1 MTQVHRL
8 KTVRTAKQKH
18 TNRPGNQIPTSGF
31 EVWYTSS
38 ALNTSVV
45 LCGPSGAVLDLRLP
59 PPVSSVSFT
68 RNLKQDWQSK
78 PPARSQICVRTA
90 TASASKKVI
99 LNVECFRSE
108 CRALLGA
115 SRGIRLSA
123 LFRNADLSL
132 YEGASGSGAVYH
144 ADAGP
149 GCGHSA
155 SAGRQRCAGNSADGN
170 RQDAGVPDSGDRKAP
185 QR

>member
-1 MTQVHRL
+1 MTEVHRL

-18 TNRPGNQIPTSGF
+18 KDRPGNQIPTSGF
-31 EVWYTSS
+31 EVWYTFS

-59 PPVSSVSFT
+59 PPVSSVRFT

-78 PPARSQICVRTA
+78 PPARPRTRVRAA

-108 CRALLGA
+108 CGELFGA
-115 SRGIRLSA
+115 SDGTRFGAI
-123 LFRNADLSL
+123 FGNADFSL
-132 YEGASGSGAVYH
+132 HQGAIGGGEVFD
-144 ADAGP
+144 ADSRAGGDDP
-149 GCGHSA
+149 A
-155 SAGRQRCAGNSADGN
+155 SIGR
-170 RQDAGVPDSGDRKAP
+170 
-185 QR
+185 